1 VAGHFLAAYGATWP
15 VRGRRRAPAAA
26 RSTQARRLISVNELA
41 GTSWLAG
48 RAGRAF
54 LVGGDMAVHPGEVY
68 YNPRCREKIVIR
80 TPAERTGGERAVMDL
95 YVEPGGFA
103 AGYHTHPFSQ
113 EIFTLVRG
121 SLRVHRAGRDIIL
134 DEVGQ
139 SVTVPAGTVHRWFGN
154 TEEETSFAVV
164 ELVNRAERFE
174 QLILRQLFGLAQDG
188 KTDAE
193 GRPNLL
199 QHAVTM
205 REFSDVL
212 RFTDRPWPVQRL
224 LYGALAPI
232 ARLLGYQACYPE
244 YMERRPVD
252 VAELEALPDIVAAKL
267 DPRTDRV

>member
-1 VAGHFLAAYGATWP
+1 
-15 VRGRRRAPAAA
+15 
-26 RSTQARRLISVNELA
+26 
-41 GTSWLAG
+41 
-48 RAGRAF
+48 
-54 LVGGDMAVHPGEVY
+54 MAVHPGEVY

-80 TPAERTGGERAVMDL
+80 TPAARTGGERAVMDL

-103 AGYHTHPFSQ
+103 AGYHTHPFSE

-121 SLRVHRAGRDIIL
+121 SLRVHLGGRDVIL
-134 DEVGQ
+134 DQVGQ
-139 SVTVPAGTVHRWFGN
+139 TLTVPAGTVHRWFGN

-164 ELVNRAERFE
+164 ELVNRADRFE

-193 GRPNLL
+193 GRPSLL

-224 LYGALAPI
+224 VNGALAPL
-232 ARLLGYQACYPE
+232 ARLLGYQACNPDYL
-244 YMERRPVD
+244 ERRPLE
-252 VAELEALPDIVAAKL
+252 VARLEELPDAVVANLSPAAAG
-267 DPRTDRV
+267 RV

>member
-1 VAGHFLAAYGATWP
+1 
-15 VRGRRRAPAAA
+15 
-26 RSTQARRLISVNELA
+26 
-41 GTSWLAG
+41 
-48 RAGRAF
+48 
-54 LVGGDMAVHPGEVY
+54 MAVHPGEVY

-80 TPAERTGGERAVMDL
+80 TPAAHTGGERAVMDL

-103 AGYHTHPFSQ
+103 AGYHVHPFSE

-121 SLRVHRAGRDIIL
+121 SLRVHVDGRDIIL
-134 DEVGQ
+134 DELGQ
-139 SVTVPAGTVHRWFGN
+139 TVTVPAGTEHRWFGN

-164 ELVNRAERFE
+164 ELVNRADRFE

-193 GRPNLL
+193 GRPSLL

-224 LYGALAPI
+224 VNGALAPL
-232 ARLLGYQACYPE
+232 ARMLGYQACNPD
-244 YMERRPVD
+244 YMNRRPLE
-252 VAELEALPDIVAAKL
+252 VAEPEELPDVVAARL
-267 DPRTDRV
+267 GAPSGRG

>member
-1 VAGHFLAAYGATWP
+1 
-15 VRGRRRAPAAA
+15 
-26 RSTQARRLISVNELA
+26 
-41 GTSWLAG
+41 
-48 RAGRAF
+48 
-54 LVGGDMAVHPGEVY
+54 MAVHPGEVY

-80 TPAERTGGERAVMDL
+80 TPAAQTGGERAVMDL

-103 AGYHTHPFSQ
+103 AGYHTHPFSE

-121 SLRVHRAGRDIIL
+121 SLRVHLGGRDIIL

-139 SVTVPAGTVHRWFGN
+139 TVTVPAGTVHRWFGN

-193 GRPNLL
+193 GRPSLL

-224 LYGALAPI
+224 VNGALAPL
-232 ARLLGYQACYPE
+232 ARLLGYQACNPD
-244 YMERRPVD
+244 YMNRRPLD
-252 VAELEALPDIVAAKL
+252 VAQLEELPDEVAAKL
-267 DPRTDRV
+267 ASAAGRV

>member
-1 VAGHFLAAYGATWP
+1 MT
-15 VRGRRRAPAAA
+15 
-26 RSTQARRLISVNELA
+26 
-41 GTSWLAG
+41 
-48 RAGRAF
+48 
-54 LVGGDMAVHPGEVY
+54 VHPGEVY

-80 TPAERTGGERAVMDL
+80 TPAAATGGRRAVMDL

-103 AGYHTHPFSQ
+103 AGYHVHPFS
-113 EIFTLVRG
+113 EEVFTLVRG
-121 SLRVHRAGRDIIL
+121 SLRVRVGGRDVIL

-139 SVTVPAGTVHRWFGN
+139 TVTVPAGTEHRWFGN
-154 TEEETSFAVV
+154 TEDETSFAVV

-193 GRPNLL
+193 GRPSLL

-224 LYGALAPI
+224 VNGALAPI
-232 ARLLGYQACYPE
+232 ARLLGYQACNPDYAN
-244 YMERRPVD
+244 RRPLD
-252 VAELEALPDIVAAKL
+252 VAELEVLPDLVARRL
-267 DPRTDRV
+267 DPATDRV

>member
-1 VAGHFLAAYGATWP
+1 
-15 VRGRRRAPAAA
+15 
-26 RSTQARRLISVNELA
+26 
-41 GTSWLAG
+41 
-48 RAGRAF
+48 
-54 LVGGDMAVHPGEVY
+54 MAVRPGEVY

-80 TPAERTGGERAVMDL
+80 TPAAQTGGERAVMDL

-121 SLRVHRAGRDIIL
+121 SLRVHVGGRDIIL
-134 DEVGQ
+134 NEVGQ
-139 SVTVPAGTVHRWFGN
+139 TVTVPAGTVHRWFGN
-154 TEEETSFAVV
+154 TEKETSFAVV

-212 RFTDRPWPVQRL
+212 RFTDRPWPVQCVMNA
-224 LYGALAPI
+224 ALTPL
-232 ARLLGYQACYPE
+232 ARLLGYRACNPE
-244 YMERRPVD
+244 YLERGPLE
-252 VAELEALPDIVAAKL
+252 VAELEELPELVAGKL
-267 DPRTDRV
+267 APVARDRGATPGA

>member
-1 VAGHFLAAYGATWP
+1 
-15 VRGRRRAPAAA
+15 
-26 RSTQARRLISVNELA
+26 
-41 GTSWLAG
+41 
-48 RAGRAF
+48 
-54 LVGGDMAVHPGEVY
+54 MAVHPGEVY

-80 TPAERTGGERAVMDL
+80 TPAAHTGGERAVMDL

-103 AGYHTHPFSQ
+103 AGYHVHPFSE

-121 SLRVHRAGRDIIL
+121 SLRVHVDGRDIIL
-134 DEVGQ
+134 DELGQ
-139 SVTVPAGTVHRWFGN
+139 TVTVPAGTEHRWFGN

-164 ELVNRAERFE
+164 ELVNRADRFE

-224 LYGALAPI
+224 VNGALAPL
-232 ARLLGYQACYPE
+232 ARMLGYQACNPD
-244 YMERRPVD
+244 YMNRRPLE
-252 VAELEALPDIVAAKL
+252 VAEPEELPDVVAARL
-267 DPRTDRV
+267 GAPSGRG

>member
-1 VAGHFLAAYGATWP
+1 
-15 VRGRRRAPAAA
+15 
-26 RSTQARRLISVNELA
+26 
-41 GTSWLAG
+41 
-48 RAGRAF
+48 
-54 LVGGDMAVHPGEVY
+54 MAVHPGEVY

-80 TPAERTGGERAVMDL
+80 TPAAHTGGERAVMDL

-103 AGYHTHPFSQ
+103 AGYHVHPFSE

-121 SLRVHRAGRDIIL
+121 SLRVHVDGRDIIL
-134 DEVGQ
+134 DELGQ
-139 SVTVPAGTVHRWFGN
+139 TVTVPAGTEHRWFGN

-164 ELVNRAERFE
+164 ELVNRADRFE

-224 LYGALAPI
+224 VNGALAPL
-232 ARLLGYQACYPE
+232 ARMLGYQACNPD
-244 YMERRPVD
+244 YMNRRPLE
-252 VAELEALPDIVAAKL
+252 VAEPEELPDVVAARL
-267 DPRTDRV
+267 GLPSGRG

>member
-1 VAGHFLAAYGATWP
+1 
-15 VRGRRRAPAAA
+15 
-26 RSTQARRLISVNELA
+26 
-41 GTSWLAG
+41 
-48 RAGRAF
+48 
-54 LVGGDMAVHPGEVY
+54 MAVHPGEVY
-68 YNPRCREKIVIR
+68 YNPRCKEKIVIR
-80 TPAERTGGERAVMDL
+80 TPAAETGGERAVMDL

-103 AGYHTHPFSQ
+103 AGYHVHPFSE

-121 SLRVHRAGRDIIL
+121 SLRVHLGGRDIIL

-139 SVTVPAGTVHRWFGN
+139 TVTVPAGTVHRWFGN

-164 ELVNRAERFE
+164 ELVNRADRFE

-193 GRPNLL
+193 GRPSLL

-224 LYGALAPI
+224 VNGALAPL
-232 ARLLGYQACYPE
+232 ARMLGYQACNPD
-244 YMERRPVD
+244 YMNRRP
-252 VAELEALPDIVAAKL
+252 LETAQPEELPDVVAARL
-267 DPRTDRV
+267 GAVA